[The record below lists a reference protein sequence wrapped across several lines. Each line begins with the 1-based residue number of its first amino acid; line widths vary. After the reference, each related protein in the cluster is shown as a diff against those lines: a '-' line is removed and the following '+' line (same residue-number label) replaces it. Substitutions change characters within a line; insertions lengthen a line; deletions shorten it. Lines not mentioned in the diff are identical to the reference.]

1 MNDWISIR
9 DKLPDKDG
17 WYLISMG
24 NEWDGNN
31 LGKVN
36 PEKKIYPSN
45 VRISKFYNGQF
56 YHGMVAAWMP
66 IPEPFRGE

>member
-1 MNDWISIR
+1 MNNWISVK
-9 DKLPDKDG
+9 DKLPDNDG

-24 NEWDGNN
+24 NEWDSNN

-36 PEKKIYPSN
+36 PEKKIYPSD
-45 VRISKFYNGQF
+45 VRISQFQNGKF

-66 IPEPFRGE
+66 VPEPYKG